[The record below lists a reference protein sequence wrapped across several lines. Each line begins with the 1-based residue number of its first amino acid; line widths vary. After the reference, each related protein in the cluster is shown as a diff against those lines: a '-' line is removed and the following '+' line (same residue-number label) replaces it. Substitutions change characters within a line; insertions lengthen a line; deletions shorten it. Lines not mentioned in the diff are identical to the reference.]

1 MGKYVVID
9 LEMCKVSRE
18 QRKTVRISHEI
29 IQIGAV
35 LLEESLTV
43 AKRFSCYVQPEY
55 GRIDPFIENLT
66 GISQEHVDSAPVLST
81 ALHAFFRWLS
91 GEDVTAVSWSMTDK
105 SQFSKELAVKSIQM
119 EQMDRLLA
127 GWIDCQKIFAQKTSV
142 TRPYSLADAL
152 NAADIMDEGRAHDG
166 LADAYNTALLFAKME
181 REDELVLNPYFAI
194 AFRERKEPTLGFSLG
209 DILNGL
215 NLQATT

>member
-9 LEMCKVSRE
+9 LEMCKVSGE
-18 QRKTVRISHEI
+18 QRKAVRISHEI

-35 LLEESLTV
+35 LLDEDLTV

-66 GISQEHVDSAPVLST
+66 GISQEQVDSAPVLSE
-81 ALHAFFRWLS
+81 ALHAFFNWLS
-91 GEDVTAVSWSMTDK
+91 DEDVTAVSWSMTDRA
-105 SQFSKELAVKSIQM
+105 QLSKELTAKGIRM
-119 EQMDRLLA
+119 EQMDRLFS
-127 GWIDCQKIFAQKTSV
+127 GWIDCQKTFTQKTGV

-152 NAADIMDEGRAHDG
+152 NATDIMDEGRAHDG

-181 REDELVLNPYFAI
+181 KEDELVLNPYFAI
-194 AFRERKEPTLGFSLG
+194 AFRESKEPTLGFSLG
-209 DILNGL
+209 DLLSGL
-215 NLQATT
+215 SLHATA